1 MLIETIR
8 LHCLDILVCKTRQS
22 KMFCLPCQPSLLYKK
37 KLNCFTERN
46 SFNTVSL
53 FFLWAWCTW
62 DCISC
67 TAELVRNM
75 FFPSN
80 WQKIY
85 PVYQVSS
92 ATYINY
98 FSAIPASLGSFQR
111 INSCYEKTCL
121 MKCATSQDLTLQ
133 SLTTNFPVLSFCC
146 VLMALRDRF
155 SWNEVTYNPWRTD
168 KSFHKQLTLCR
179 VLSGLTDSVQFAH
192 ANVIKAFLL
201 HRFYL
206 YEQSEPGSCTG
217 GFLFTDPMS

>member
-1 MLIETIR
+1 MQDMTVKNVLPPMSTKSTLQKKIKL
-8 LHCLDILVCKTRQS
+8 LHREKFFQYGI
-22 KMFCLPCQPSLLYKK
+22 SLLPLGLMYKI
-37 KLNCFTERN
+37 
-46 SFNTVSL
+46 
-53 FFLWAWCTW
+53 A
-62 DCISC
+62 
-67 TAELVRNM
+67 VRNM

-92 ATYINY
+92 ATYITNY

-155 SWNEVTYNPWRTD
+155 SWNEVTYNP
-168 KSFHKQLTLCR
+168 
-179 VLSGLTDSVQFAH
+179 
-192 ANVIKAFLL
+192 
-201 HRFYL
+201 
-206 YEQSEPGSCTG
+206 
-217 GFLFTDPMS
+217 